1 MGTQPKEWV
10 KWLSLAEWWYNTSCH
25 SASSISPFEVV
36 YGYSPPKVVY
46 GYSPP
51 RLTSYVKGI
60 AKVKAVDEILKSRDQ
75 ISKALKENLEF
86 ARHRMNKLIF
96 IEQKER

>member
-10 KWLSLAEWWYNTSCH
+10 KWLSLADWWYNTSCH

-36 YGYSPPKVVY
+36 YGYSPP
-46 GYSPP
+46 

-60 AKVKAVDEILKSRDQ
+60 AKVQAVDEILKSRDQ